1 MHAHALHGHAANAEA
16 FQAHIV
22 QVHAAVYTD
31 VVQAR
36 AVNVTRKVSTRQ
48 TNLVI
53 IEEKKT
59 EKKTIERCTVKN

>member
-1 MHAHALHGHAANAEA
+1 MYAYALHGHAANAEA

-36 AVNVTRKVSTRQ
+36 AVNVTRK
-48 TNLVI
+48 
-53 IEEKKT
+53 
-59 EKKTIERCTVKN
+59 